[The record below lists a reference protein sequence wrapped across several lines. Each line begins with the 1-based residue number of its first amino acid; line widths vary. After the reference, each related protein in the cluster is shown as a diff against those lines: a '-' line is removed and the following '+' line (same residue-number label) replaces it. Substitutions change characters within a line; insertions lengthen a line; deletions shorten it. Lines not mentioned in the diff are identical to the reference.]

1 MHDGCTVLDMSKM
14 DDEMGY
20 YVMLASYLVAN
31 SEKEWREHKWPR
43 AIYYIALENETE
55 AIKYKKN
62 ELRIKAIGKLADS
75 EFTDPYKRKVVSL
88 LGLAPSRSDLTTEQV
103 NNLLFD
109 YLEKSAFTPGSN
121 IDKFTE
127 VTNLLS
133 TPLGR
138 EQLEA
143 RWILAQALDYRI
155 IYEKQDTY
163 TWVRPKGAIVIGER
177 YIDAVDYLL
186 NPKKTAEV
194 EDLLSEIQIKK
205 NS

>member
-1 MHDGCTVLDMSKM
+1 MDKM

-20 YVMLASYLVAN
+20 YVSLATYLVAN

-43 AIYYIALENETE
+43 ALYYIALENETE

-62 ELRIKAIGKLADS
+62 EIRIRAIGKLADS
-75 EFTDPYKRKVVSL
+75 EFTESYKRKVVSL
-88 LGLAPSRSDLTTEQV
+88 LGLAPTRSELTTEQV
-103 NNLLFD
+103 NNLLYD
-109 YLEKSAFTPGSN
+109 YIDKSSFTAGSN

-127 VTNLLS
+127 VTNLLN

-155 IYEKQDTY
+155 IYEKQDSY
-163 TWVRPKGAIVIGER
+163 SWIRPKGTIVIGDR
-177 YIDAVDYLL
+177 YVDAVDFIL
-186 NPKKTAEV
+186 NPKKSAEV
-194 EDLLSEIQIKK
+194 EELLAEIQVKK
-205 NS
+205 NA

>member
-1 MHDGCTVLDMSKM
+1 MLDLNKM

-20 YVMLASYLVAN
+20 YVCLATYLVAN

-43 AIYYIALENETE
+43 ANYYIALENETE

-62 ELRIKAIGKLADS
+62 EIKIKAIGKLADP
-75 EFTDPYKRKVVSL
+75 EFTESYKRKVVSL
-88 LGLAPSRSDLTTEQV
+88 LGLAPTRSDLTTEQV
-103 NNLLFD
+103 NNLLYDFI
-109 YLEKSAFTPGSN
+109 EKSAYTPGSN

-127 VTNLLS
+127 VTNLLN

-155 IYEKQDTY
+155 IYEKQDSY
-163 TWVRPKGAIVIGER
+163 SWIRPKGTIVIGDR
-177 YIDAVDYLL
+177 YVDAVDFIL
-186 NPKKTAEV
+186 NPKKSAEV
-194 EDLLSEIQIKK
+194 EELLAEIQVKK
-205 NS
+205 NA

>member
-1 MHDGCTVLDMSKM
+1 
-14 DDEMGY
+14 MGY
-20 YVMLASYLVAN
+20 YVMLGSYLVAN

-43 AIYYIALENETE
+43 AIYYIALENESE
-55 AIKYKKN
+55 SLKYKKN
-62 ELRIKAIGKLADS
+62 ELRIRAIGKLSDND
-75 EFTDPYKRKVVSL
+75 FTDTYKRKVVSL
-88 LGLAPSRSDLTTEQV
+88 LDLAPSRSDLTTEQV

-109 YLEKSAFTPGSN
+109 YIEKSAFTPGSN

-127 VTNLLS
+127 VTGLLN

-163 TWVRPKGAIVIGER
+163 TWVRPKGAIVVGDR
-177 YIDAVDYLL
+177 YVDAVDYIL
-186 NPKKTAEV
+186 NPKKNAEV
-194 EDLLSEIQIKK
+194 EELMAEIQFKK
-205 NS
+205 NA